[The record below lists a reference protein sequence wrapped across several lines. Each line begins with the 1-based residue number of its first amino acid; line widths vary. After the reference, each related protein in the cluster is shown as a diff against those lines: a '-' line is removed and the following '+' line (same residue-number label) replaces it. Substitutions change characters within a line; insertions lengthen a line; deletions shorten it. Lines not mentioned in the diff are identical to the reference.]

1 MEKIKKYCVLWVP
14 VIFLCVSIYFI
25 TDFIAADSSFGMTS
39 PSSGESARFIPNLL
53 ITLLI
58 AMGSFFTIFC
68 FFKCH
73 SNRKKNAGGGV
84 NSRWFIGMAGSSN
97 KNTKRQ
103 IVQLYDI

>member
-14 VIFLCVSIYFI
+14 VIFFCLSIVFI
-25 TDFIAADSSFGMTS
+25 TDFIAVDDSFGMTS
-39 PSSGESARFIPNLL
+39 PSFGESARFIPTLL

-58 AMGSFFTIFC
+58 AMGSFFTIIC
-68 FFKCH
+68 FFKCRA
-73 SNRKKNAGGGV
+73 NRKKNEGGGV
-84 NSRWFIGMAGSSN
+84 NSSWFIGMTGSSN